1 MAYVAKNLIDG
12 ESVVYRARLHSLV
25 LLVPIAIDALLT
37 VAGLAMLIAGLSS
50 KPTTTWLWVAGLIFI
65 LLGSVVL
72 LSGVVRRSAA
82 ELVVTNKRV
91 IFKAGVFRRKTTE
104 MFLQKIESVG
114 VDQNLVGR
122 ISNYGT
128 ITLRG
133 TGGTTEPFD
142 KVSNPLEFRRQ
153 VQQQIGRLLEHAA
166 GAGV

>member
-1 MAYVAKNLIDG
+1 MAYVEKNLIDG
-12 ESVVYRARLHSLV
+12 ESVVYRARLHYLV
-25 LLVPIAIDALLT
+25 LLAPIAIDTLLT
-37 VAGLAMLIAGLSS
+37 VTGLVMLIAGLSS

-65 LLGSVVL
+65 LLGSIVL
-72 LSGVVRRSAA
+72 LSGIVRRSAA
-82 ELVVTNKRV
+82 EFVVTNKRI

-114 VDQNLVGR
+114 VDQSLAGR
-122 ISNYGT
+122 MSNYGT

-142 KVSNPLEFRRQ
+142 KISSPLEFRRQ